1 MDNNSSSSAVP
12 ESQHLVYVP
21 DAGAGGTAVTACSTG
36 SSHHHQHHH
45 LERQQHDQ
53 QQPPQQSADPN
64 LHPQHQQ
71 PQPYPRNPEDDRA
84 LEEGEERS
92 PTTGRIIP
100 RFQANVRE
108 RKRMISINSAF
119 EELRFHV
126 PTFPFEK
133 RLSKIDTLR
142 LAIAYIALLKEIL
155 ESDLD
160 PLTFI
165 EKCLRGE
172 VRGAHTHEWN
182 TSDLTARL
190 SWINWSALGVNPNDR
205 RTNNNGT
212 GPGAT
217 TSPILSPFAAAAA
230 AAASAAANTA
240 SHGIGPHGEGTSG
253 RMPGRYVRDMDE
265 NEENQIVMQH
275 HMPMEMHDNGHTFL
289 PQVHHHMHPHHNHHA
304 HAMPGHHVHYQMSQE
319 SGDY

>member
-1 MDNNSSSSAVP
+1 MDNNSSSAP
-12 ESQHLVYVP
+12 ESQQHLVYVP
-21 DAGAGGTAVTACSTG
+21 DAGAAAATAVACS
-36 SSHHHQHHH
+36 SSHHQQQHPH
-45 LERQQHDQ
+45 LE
-53 QQPPQQSADPN
+53 
-64 LHPQHQQ
+64 HQ
-71 PQPYPRNPEDDRA
+71 QPYPRNPEDDRA

-190 SWINWSALGVNPNDR
+190 SWINWSALGVNPNER
-205 RTNNNGT
+205 RNNGNGNT
-212 GPGAT
+212 A
-217 TSPILSPFAAAAA
+217 SPILSPFAAAAA
-230 AAASAAANTA
+230 AAAASAANT
-240 SHGIGPHGEGTSG
+240 HGIGPHGEGTSG
-253 RMPGRYVRDMDE
+253 RIPNRYMREVDE
-265 NEENQIVMQH
+265 EEENQVLMQPQH
-275 HMPMEMHDNGHTFL
+275 QMPMDMHDNGHSFL
-289 PQVHHHMHPHHNHHA
+289 PQGHHHPLHQHQHHNHHP
-304 HAMPGHHVHYQMSQE
+304 HAMPSHHVHYQMSQE
-319 SGDY
+319 SADY